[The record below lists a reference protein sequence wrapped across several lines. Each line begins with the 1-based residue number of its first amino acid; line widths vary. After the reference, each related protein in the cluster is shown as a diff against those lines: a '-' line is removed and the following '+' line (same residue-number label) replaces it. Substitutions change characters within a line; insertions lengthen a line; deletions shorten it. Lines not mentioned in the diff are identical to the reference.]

1 MGYAIAETLA
11 EAGATVSLIS
21 GPVSLTISHPNI
33 QRIDVMSAQEMH
45 DAALNLFSDSDG
57 AIMCAAVA
65 DYTPDTFSEQKIKRK
80 ANDMSIALKA
90 NPDIA
95 AAIGRIKKDH
105 QILVGFA
112 LETNNE
118 LENAQGKLAKKNLD
132 FIVLNS
138 LNESGAG
145 FGHNTNKITIIDKR
159 NKIEY
164 FELKTKKEVSLDI
177 INKIIEDFK

>member
-1 MGYAIAETLA
+1 MGYAIAESLA
-11 EAGATVSLIS
+11 EEGAKVSLIS
-21 GPVSLTISHPNI
+21 GPVGISISHPNI
-33 QRIDVMSAQEMH
+33 QKIDVMSAQEMY
-45 DAALNLFSDSDG
+45 DAALNLFPEANG
-57 AIMCAAVA
+57 AIMSAAVA
-65 DYTPDTFSEQKIKRK
+65 DYTPDTYSDTKIKRK
-80 ANDMSIALKA
+80 SNDMSIALKA

-95 AAIGRIKKDH
+95 ATLGRIKKKH

-159 NKIEY
+159 NKIKS
-164 FELKTKKEVSLDI
+164 FELKTKKDVSLDI
-177 INKIIEDFK
+177 INKIIENLK